1 METKRTL
8 NGLVMIKLDP
18 EYNAIKL
25 KNGIELYVDLSFE
38 PERNATVT
46 GKIWGL
52 PSHLYYSGE
61 PNKGLPWET
70 PLEAKMGDGVICY
83 YLSIVNAL
91 KPKEGRHFIEDG
103 ERYVLIPY
111 QFIYAII
118 RDGKIYPVNGYVL
131 IEPCENPEV
140 TRQREVMKKIGLE
153 MVETG
158 DKRNSNEVIFG
169 RVKYTSVPNRQY
181 VDDNASDE
189 GVDIAVGDV
198 VVIRKTNDIPLQYE
212 LHSKI
217 DGGAKYYR
225 VQRRNIL
232 AKV

>member
-1 METKRTL
+1 METKLCL
-8 NGLVMIKLDP
+8 NNFVFIRLDP
-18 EYNAIKL
+18 ENTSVKL
-25 KNGIELYVDLSFE
+25 KSGFELYVDQSFD
-38 PERNATVT
+38 PEKHAQVVGTVF
-46 GKIWGL
+46 GL
-52 PSHLYYSGE
+52 PSHLSYSGQ
-61 PNKGLPWET
+61 PNKGMPWQC
-70 PLEAKMGDGVICY
+70 PLEIKIGDKVIIY
-83 YLSIVNAL
+83 YLSVINAL
-91 KPKEGRHFIEDG
+91 KKDTQRYLFEGDD
-103 ERYVLIPY
+103 RYIFVSY
-111 QFIYAII
+111 EFIYALI
-118 RDGKIYPVNGYVL
+118 RDGKIIPVNGYVL

-153 MVETG
+153 MVEIG

-181 VDDNASDE
+181 VDENSSDE

-198 VVIRKTNDIPLQYE
+198 VIIRKTHDIPLQYD
-212 LHSKI
+212 LHAKI